1 MALPVFTVRVGI
13 AAAAAVGVAGGATVT
28 AVRRMRKDRRRY
40 KERREAYE
48 PAYSAYEEFVRATK
62 EDLADLHNQ
71 RVTALDTLRQS
82 ADFLTR
88 ANVKDR
94 DWGPDPEITPEQF
107 GEIKDV
113 VASFGD
119 IAARL
124 GFSYVGSGAAGVGAA
139 AGAYA
144 AAGAFGTASTGAA
157 ISGLSGIAAQNATLA
172 WLGGGSLASG
182 GGGIALGTAALTGI
196 ALVPIAVIPPIVA
209 WTTAIR
215 QSNKIDKA
223 IAEMDANEAEFGVH
237 MAELTSL
244 RERSRE
250 MSKAVSEVDLA
261 LKDILRLAS
270 PDKLEDV
277 YRVACAAKALADL
290 LDTKD

>member
-1 MALPVFTVRVGI
+1 MALPIVAVRVGI
-13 AAAAAVGVAGGATVT
+13 VAATVAVSAVGGVT
-28 AVRRMRKDRRRY
+28 AARRMRRDRRRY
-40 KERREAYE
+40 EERRAAYE
-48 PAYSAYEEFVRATK
+48 SARSAYEEFVAATK
-62 EDLADLHNQ
+62 RDLDDLHNR
-71 RVTALDTLRQS
+71 RVTAMETLCQA

-94 DWGPDPEITPEQF
+94 DWGPNPEINPEQF
-107 GEIKDV
+107 EEIKNV
-113 VASFGD
+113 VASLGD

-124 GFSYVGSGAAGVGAA
+124 GFSYVGSGAAGFGAA

-144 AAGAFGTASTGAA
+144 AASAFGTASTGAA
-157 ISGLSGIAAQNATLA
+157 ISGLAGIAARNATLA

-182 GGGIALGTAALTGI
+182 GGGMAAGMASLAGI
-196 ALVPIAVIPPIVA
+196 ALAPLAIIPPIVA
-209 WTTAIR
+209 WTKAVK
-215 QSNKIDKA
+215 QSNRIDEA

-237 MAELTSL
+237 MAELTAL

-250 MSKAVSEVDLA
+250 MSQAVGEVELA

-270 PDKLEDV
+270 PDKLEDI